1 MIPIWASRFNLA
13 LIVHVN
19 RQMLPSSHVVPM
31 NQALPLRLDHPS
43 LLADAF
49 SEFISASALLE
60 SSYREL
66 QQKVA
71 HLSVE
76 LADRNA
82 ALTQSLAENDRM
94 RAALQQMID
103 SMPCG
108 VLVLDTTETIVMI
121 NPEGRRLMGIAS
133 ARVRTLRE
141 LSKASRINFE
151 TLAATAD
158 DEHDTELCVSNGTG
172 KRWLAI
178 GRRQLD
184 GAPAKQESA
193 NAPLRSIWILRD
205 ITANK
210 QAELE
215 REAARRATALAEISS
230 ILAHE
235 IRNPLASLELFAG
248 LIAEDGGTNPQW
260 IAHLQAGIR
269 TLSGTVNNVL
279 SMNGAGA
286 PRVAPLDLIACTRGG
301 VEFVRPIAEQANVSL
316 TFLPSENTLTIRG
329 NEDGIRQIILNL
341 VCNAIRHTPAGGS
354 VDVSIRRATL
364 TAGAAAIVEVRDTGC
379 GIRSEQIE
387 RLFEAGFSGTGETP
401 GLGLAVCKRLMGQ
414 HGGTIGVSSRPNEG
428 SNFHLEFPA

>member
-1 MIPIWASRFNLA
+1 
-13 LIVHVN
+13 
-19 RQMLPSSHVVPM
+19 MLPSSHAVPM
-31 NQALPLRLDHPS
+31 NQPLPMGLNDPRM
-43 LLADAF
+43 LADAF

-60 SSYREL
+60 ASYRDL

-82 ALTQSLAENDRM
+82 ALTRSLAENDRM

-108 VLVLDTTETIVMI
+108 VLVLDTAETIVMI
-121 NPEGRRLMGIAS
+121 NPEGRQLLGLKS
-133 ARVRTLRE
+133 ARVATLRD

-151 TLAATAD
+151 GLTAATD
-158 DEHDTELCVSNGTG
+158 DEHDTEVCVQSASG

-184 GAPAKQESA
+184 CPPTKQEPA
-193 NAPLRSIWILRD
+193 AAPLRSIWILRD
-205 ITANK
+205 MTAGK

-215 REAARRATALAEISS
+215 RETARRAMALAEISS

-248 LIAEDGGTNPQW
+248 LIAEERSGNPQW
-260 IAHLQAGIR
+260 IAHLRAGIR

-279 SMNGAGA
+279 SMNGAGM
-286 PRVAPLDLIACTRGG
+286 PRMARLDLVTCVRGS
-301 VEFVRPIAEQANVSL
+301 VEFVQPIADQANVAVSL
-316 TFLPSENTLTIRG
+316 QPAESALAIRG

-341 VCNAIRHTPAGGS
+341 VCNAIRHTAAGGR
-354 VDVSIRRATL
+354 VDVVLRKKAGQ
-364 TAGAAAIVEVRDTGC
+364 AGALAIVEVRDTGC
-379 GIRSEQIE
+379 GIREEQIA
-387 RLFEAGFSGTGETP
+387 RLFEAGYSGTGETP
-401 GLGLAVCKRLMGQ
+401 GLGLAVCKRLMTQ
-414 HGGTIGVSSRPNEG
+414 HGGTIGVTSQLSQG
-428 SNFHLEFPA
+428 SNFQLEFPAI

>member
-1 MIPIWASRFNLA
+1 LARF
-13 LIVHVN
+13 VQVD

-31 NQALPLRLDHPS
+31 NPPVPVPLSDPR

-49 SEFISASALLE
+49 SEFISASTQLE
-60 SSYREL
+60 ASYREL

-82 ALTQSLAENDRM
+82 ALTRSLAENDRM

-108 VLVLDTTETIVMI
+108 VMVLDTAETIVMI
-121 NPEGRRLMGIAS
+121 NPEGRRLLRLKT
-133 ARVRTLRE
+133 ARVATLRD

-151 TLAATAD
+151 GLATTGD
-158 DEHDTELCVSNGTG
+158 DEHDTELCIPSKSG

-178 GRRQLD
+178 GRRQLNC
-184 GAPAKQESA
+184 AAAKQEMLT
-193 NAPLRSIWILRD
+193 APLRSIWILRD

-215 REAARRATALAEISS
+215 RECARRAMALAEISS

-235 IRNPLASLELFAG
+235 IRNPLTSLELFAG
-248 LIAEDGGTNPQW
+248 LIAEEHSGNPQW

-279 SMNGAGA
+279 SLNGAEM
-286 PRVAPLDLIACTRGG
+286 PRITRLNLAACVQGG
-301 VEFVRPIAEQANVSL
+301 VEFVRPIADQANVALSFQPADGAL
-316 TFLPSENTLTIRG
+316 TVRG
-329 NEDGIRQIILNL
+329 NEDGIRQILLNL
-341 VCNAIRHTPAGGS
+341 ISNAIRHTAAGGR
-354 VDVSIRRATL
+354 VDVVLHGQSGETGSL
-364 TAGAAAIVEVRDTGC
+364 AIVEVRDTGC
-379 GIRSEQIE
+379 GIAEEQIE
-387 RLFEAGFSGTGETP
+387 RLFEAGYSGSGETS
-401 GLGLAVCKRLMGQ
+401 GLGLAVCKRLMAQ
-414 HGGTIGVSSRPNEG
+414 HGGAIRVTSRLHKG
-428 SNFHLEFPA
+428 SNFQLEFPAI